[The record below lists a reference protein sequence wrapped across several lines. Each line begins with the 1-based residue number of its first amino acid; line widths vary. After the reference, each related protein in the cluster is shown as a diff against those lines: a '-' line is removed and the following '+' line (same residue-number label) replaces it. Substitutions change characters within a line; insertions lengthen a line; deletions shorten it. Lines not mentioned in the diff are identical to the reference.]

1 MNYSIDKNRFLDAPT
16 VDFDKKNGLIAISG
30 RLIQMNSDQFWE
42 SMKKNLKEYVK
53 TARISTSIRFQMEY
67 INSSSL
73 EQLLVFLKLSK
84 VLMNDEG
91 KLNIE
96 WLYEKE
102 DEDMLELGN
111 CIHDIL
117 QVPMRCIQMN

>member
-1 MNYSIDKNRFLDAPT
+1 MNYSIDKNRFLDDPI
-16 VDFDKKNGLIAISG
+16 VDFDKKNGLITISG
-30 RLIQMNSDQFWE
+30 RLIQMNADQFWE
-42 SMKKNLKEYVK
+42 SMKKHLKEYVK
-53 TARISTSIRFQMEY
+53 TSEIKTSIRFQMEY

-73 EQLLVFLKLSK
+73 QQLLDFLKLLN
-84 VLMNDEG
+84 VLMKDER

-111 CIHDIL
+111 CIHNIL
-117 QVPMRCIQMN
+117 QLPMRCIQMN